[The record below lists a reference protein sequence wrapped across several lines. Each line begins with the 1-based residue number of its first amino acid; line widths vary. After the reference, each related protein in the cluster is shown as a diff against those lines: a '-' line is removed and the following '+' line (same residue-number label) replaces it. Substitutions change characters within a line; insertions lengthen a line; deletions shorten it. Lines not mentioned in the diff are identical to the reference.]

1 MKKIAKIYQ
10 VAKEHLV
17 FGLIG
22 QNVLR
27 HVETEHANAK
37 GNVLVQEIVLD
48 IVKRKKIVWVCQIAK
63 EHSVNGLNGPNVQ
76 YFLTKENNNAQ
87 GTVMEMEIVM
97 NLLKM
102 KEIVRIYQIAK
113 EHLVNGQIGQIF
125 LLLVE
130 NFEDVHGN
138 ALVLEIVKAW

>member
-1 MKKIAKIYQ
+1 MKLKVHLINGLNGPHVHQ
-10 VAKEHLV
+10 LVAKE
-17 FGLIG
+17 
-22 QNVLR
+22 NN
-27 HVETEHANAK
+27 NAK

-48 IVKRKKIVWVCQIAK
+48 IVKRKEIVWVCQVAK
-63 EHSVNGLNGPNVQ
+63 EHLVNGLNGPNVQ

-113 EHLVNGQIGQIF
+113 EQLVNGQIGQIF

-138 ALVLEIVKAW
+138 ALVLEIVKA

>member
-1 MKKIAKIYQ
+1 MKLKVHLINGLNGPHVHQ
-10 VAKEHLV
+10 LVAKDT
-17 FGLIG
+17 
-22 QNVLR
+22 QS
-27 HVETEHANAK
+27 AK

-76 YFLTKENNNAQ
+76 YFLTKKKNIAKGN
-87 GTVMEMEIVM
+87 VMETEIVM
-97 NLLKM
+97 DLLKR
-102 KEIVRIYQIAK
+102 KEIVRIYQVAK
-113 EHLVNGQIGQIF
+113 EHLVNGQIGQNI

-130 NFEDVHGN
+130 DFEDVHGN